1 MQKFSKDFV
10 QALHNT
16 WQAIGSDLLQ
26 SYEVTGEEPDNEA
39 VVEGCIDADH
49 IVTYGGEK
57 GRAAQDEFRAR
68 MHVIGYG
75 PALKEA
81 VKSLPYPL
89 V

>member
-1 MQKFSKDFV
+1 MFSKDFV
-10 QALHNT
+10 QAIHTT

-26 SYEVTGEEPDNEA
+26 SYEACGEEPENEA

-49 IVTYGGEK
+49 IVVYGGEGGK
-57 GRAAQDEFRAR
+57 AAQDEFRAR
-68 MHVIGYG
+68 SAVVGYAK
-75 PALKEA
+75 ALQEA

>member
-1 MQKFSKDFV
+1 VFKFSKTFV
-10 QALHNT
+10 DVIHNT
-16 WQAIGSDLLQ
+16 WQAIGPDLLQ

-49 IVTYGGEK
+49 IVTYGGEDGK
-57 GRAAQDEFRAR
+57 AAQDEFRAR
-68 MHVIGYG
+68 SAVVGYAV
-75 PALKEA
+75 ALREA